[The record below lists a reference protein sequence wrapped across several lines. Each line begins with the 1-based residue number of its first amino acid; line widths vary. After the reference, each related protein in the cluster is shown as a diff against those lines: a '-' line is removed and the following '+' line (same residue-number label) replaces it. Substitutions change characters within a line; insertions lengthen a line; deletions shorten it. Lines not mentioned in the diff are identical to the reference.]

1 MKRRSRNTLTATATA
16 TCSAWTGTEQQGSQ
30 ALPEG
35 DLHQRVG
42 ALVGLVGL
50 MATVMLE
57 EHWNKADLARLAS
70 GVGPDGRDLPSNGY
84 VAMRRLGWTTN
95 ASPAVVVSDRARR
108 MAEES
113 AARALRVGVYRQ
125 QIISGLVETWPED
138 PKRRSA
144 DEWEACWDALPPST
158 TKVEVRNRT
167 RQVAAYLDEQG
178 ELPDGIWDLEAPP
191 GVGQVALLAACD
203 SQQVSLARTGP
214 GRAVLAVLLPTN
226 EHPSGYSEWSWV
238 DIPLRLPRNV
248 PPDAVLSTPSLRAVS
263 NGRVAVDLPWEVP
276 VEPPDRSV
284 TTAVGFDWGVN
295 RLLTGTVAKLVGQ
308 RVVVDGRSLF
318 FNATGA
324 AAKYH
329 RLRKEA
335 ECLRKKIKHLERL
348 LEGRPCVGRDDDID
362 GSLAACRAAHRDI
375 CTRMRHLNSAIA
387 WAGGRWAIDQAVAL
401 GADTIFIEGLGSLE
415 AGGLGR
421 KVNARVS
428 ATVRTELFEA
438 MRHLG
443 AKVGIKVVEVP
454 ARGTSSGCPRCL
466 RPLLHVKSPDNH
478 SAGHPWAF
486 CPHCGLSTDRDVAAS
501 WRIASRGLSCQ
512 PGIFARR
519 DGHLCISK
527 SNSADSPVAR
537 AQRVSRGKHHPT
549 PRSTHS
555 APMRRRT
562 LSAVPIVGV
571 QQKRPERQGAQAID
585 SQPLHATTQ
594 LRHTHRP
601 DGEPLGRGFHRN
613 VQSSPVHP
621 YGDWGPGVETT
632 PALSLS

>member
-1 MKRRSRNTLTATATA
+1 MKRRSRNALISTA
-16 TCSAWTGTEQQGSQ
+16 TCSAWTGTEQHASL
-30 ALPEG
+30 ALQER
-35 DLHQRVG
+35 DLHRRVV
-42 ALVGLVGL
+42 ALVGLVDS
-50 MATVMLE
+50 MTTNMLE
-57 EHWNKADLARLAS
+57 DHWNKADLARLAS

-84 VAMRRLGWTTN
+84 VAMRRLGWTAN
-95 ASPAVVVSDRARR
+95 APLAVVVSDRVRR

-113 AARALRVGVYRQ
+113 AARTLRLGVYRQ
-125 QIISGLVETWPED
+125 QIVSGLMESWPED

-144 DEWEACWDALPPST
+144 DEWEACWNVIPPST

-167 RQVAAYLDEQG
+167 RQVAAYVDEQG

-191 GVGQVALLAACD
+191 GVGRVALLAACD
-203 SQQVSLARTGP
+203 SQQVKLARTGP
-214 GRAVLAVLLPTN
+214 GCAVLTVLLPTN
-226 EHPSGYSEWSWV
+226 AHPSSYSEWSWV

-248 PPDAVLSTPSLRAVS
+248 PPDAVLSTPSLRAVRS
-263 NGRVAVDLPWEVP
+263 GRVAVDLPWEMP
-276 VEPPDRSV
+276 IEPQPTSV
-284 TTAVGFDWGVN
+284 TRAVGFDWGVN
-295 RLLTGTVAKLVGQ
+295 RLLTGTVAELDGQ
-308 RVVVDGRSLF
+308 RVVVDGRPLF
-318 FNATGA
+318 FDATGA
-324 AAKYH
+324 VAKYH

-335 ECLRKKIKHLERL
+335 ECLRKKIEHLQRL
-348 LEGRPCVGRDDDID
+348 LGGRPCVGRDNDID
-362 GSLAACRAAHRDI
+362 VPLAACRAAHGDV

-387 WAGGRWAIDQAVAL
+387 WSGARWAIDQALSL
-401 GADTIFIEGLGSLE
+401 GADTVFIEGLGSLE
-415 AGGLGR
+415 ASGLGR

-443 AKVGIKVVEVP
+443 AEVGIKVVEVP

-486 CPHCGLSTDRDVAAS
+486 CPHCGLSADRDVAAS
-501 WRIASRGLSCQ
+501 WRIASRGLSSQ
-512 PGIFARR
+512 PGIFTRR
-519 DGHLCISK
+519 DGHLCVSK
-527 SNSADSPVAR
+527 FKSADSPVTRAR
-537 AQRVSRGKHHPT
+537 RVSRGKHHAT
-549 PRSTHS
+549 PRSIHS

-571 QQKRPERQGAQAID
+571 QQKRPERQGAQVINN
-585 SQPLHATTQ
+585 QPLHAITQ
-594 LRHTHRP
+594 LRRTHRP

-632 PALSLS
+632 PTLSLS

>member
-1 MKRRSRNTLTATATA
+1 MKRRSRNVLISTA
-16 TCSAWTGTEQQGSQ
+16 TCSAWGGSDRETGQ

-35 DLHQRVG
+35 DLHRRVRV
-42 ALVGLVGL
+42 LVDLVTTMAAGLV
-50 MATVMLE
+50 E
-57 EHWNKADLARLAS
+57 EHWNEADLTLLAS

-84 VAMRRLGWTTN
+84 AAMRRLGWITT
-95 ASPAVVVSDRARR
+95 APSRVVVSDRVRR
-108 MAEES
+108 MAEELT
-113 AARALRVGVYRQ
+113 ARALRAGVYRQ
-125 QIISGLVETWPED
+125 QIISGLMETWPKD

-144 DEWEACWDALPPST
+144 EEWEACWDALPPGT

-167 RQVAAYLDEQG
+167 RHIAAYLDEQG

-191 GVGQVALLAACD
+191 GVGRVALLAACD
-203 SQQVSLARTGP
+203 SQQVRLARTGP
-214 GRAVLAVLLPTN
+214 GRAVLSVLLPTK
-226 EHPSGYSEWSWV
+226 ERPSSYREWSWV

-248 PPDAVLSTPSLRAVS
+248 PPEAVLSIPSLRAVS
-263 NGRVAVDLPWEVP
+263 NGRVAVDLPWEIP
-276 VEPPDRSV
+276 VEPLVKSV
-284 TTAVGFDWGVN
+284 TRAVGFDWGVN

-308 RVVVDGRSLF
+308 RVVVDGRPLF

-324 AAKYH
+324 VAKYH

-335 ECLRKKIKHLERL
+335 ECLRKKIEHLERL
-348 LEGRPCVGRDDDID
+348 CAGRPCAGRDDDID
-362 GSLAACRAAHRDI
+362 TSLAACRAAHENI
-375 CTRMRHLNSAIA
+375 CARMRHLNSAIA
-387 WAGGRWAIDQAVAL
+387 WAGARWAIDQAVAL

-443 AKVGIKVVEVP
+443 TKVGIKVVEVP

-466 RPLLHVKSPDNH
+466 RSLLHVKSPDNH

-501 WRIASRGLSCQ
+501 WRIASRGLSSQ

-527 SNSADSPVAR
+527 SKSADSPVAR
-537 AQRVSRGKHHPT
+537 AQRSSRDKHHAT

-571 QQKRPERQGAQAID
+571 QQKRPERQGAQVRNN
-585 SQPLHATTQ
+585 QPLHATTH

-621 YGDWGPGVETT
+621 YGGWGPGVETT
-632 PALSLS
+632 PTLSLS